1 MTGTSVDNNI
11 FSCKTKLQRNV
22 VKINVLLVLKKRVI
36 QTFQINGKTQS
47 IIYYLLSRDPEYRIC
62 IET

>member
-1 MTGTSVDNNI
+1 MTGSSVDNNI
-11 FSCKTKLQRNV
+11 FSCKTKLQKSSKNKR
-22 VKINVLLVLKKRVI
+22 IISFKKTCYTNFPNKRE
-36 QTFQINGKTQS
+36 TQS